1 MRKLVLGLAVAATVV
16 PIAGHAQMT
25 LDMTSV
31 TCANVLAMPP
41 DRADMFSAFMS
52 GWFNQRYGYITVGME
67 EYARNVES
75 VKRWCTSNPQRTIMA
90 ALEQSPPQAGP
101 PGGQL
106 KVDMSLITCKQY
118 LASDAQRQQ
127 MLAYWMSGYFRASK
141 SQPVF
146 DFQRFANNKRTVA
159 AYCKKNGGVTLMS
172 AIQRSAR

>member
-25 LDMTSV
+25 LDMSSV

-41 DRADMFSAFMS
+41 DRADQFSAFMS
-52 GWFNQRYGYITVGME
+52 GWFNQRYGYITVGLE

-90 ALEQSPPQAGP
+90 ALEQSPPQPGP

-106 KVDMSLITCKQY
+106 KVDMSLVTCKQY
-118 LASDAQRQQ
+118 LTSDAQRQQ

-141 SQPVF
+141 GQPVF
-146 DFQRFANNKRTVA
+146 DFQRFADNKRAVA